1 MCIFDQAVLFPQTSN
16 TEQLSPQDPALYL
29 SPQPG
34 ERLRREEVFVTHLRK
49 MNTCLFSSSSFKED
63 GVTSQSSDTH
73 GDVGSSEVV
82 VVGSSEVVV
91 VVGSVGV

>member
-1 MCIFDQAVLFPQTSN
+1 MCIFDQAVLFPQTPD
-16 TEQLSPQDPALYL
+16 TEQLSPQGPALYL
-29 SPQPG
+29 SPRPG
-34 ERLRREEVFVTHLRK
+34 ERLRREEVTVTRLRI
-49 MNTCLFSSSSFKED
+49 MNIGLFCSKTFDD
-63 GVTSQSSDTH
+63 GVTSQCSDTH